1 MCITKQN
8 RQPASQILCRVSAAF
23 LAASFLLFVSA
34 TAQAQTFQV
43 LHTFTGGSDGAIPV
57 AGLTM
62 DRAGNLYGATNAGG
76 NIGSNCQFGGAAN
89 GCGTVFKLVRR
100 SSGWVLSP
108 LYAFQ
113 DYTDGLFPSSRVIF
127 GPDGALYGVTQSG
140 GEANDCNPGFGTC
153 GTVFRVTPPATSCK
167 SFICQWQKTT
177 ILSFNG
183 TDGDEPMS
191 EVVFDQ
197 AGNLYGTTYG
207 GGGNGNDICFYDTNG
222 CGTVYELT
230 PSNGTWT
237 QTVLHAFPATG
248 FDGQN
253 PEANL
258 IFDSAGNLYSSTVAG
273 GAVGLG
279 GVFQLSPS
287 GSGWTESLLYS
298 FYTNSNGVVPE
309 GGLLL
314 ASGNLIGTTSGGGAG
329 NGGTV
334 FQLTPGQGRW
344 TFNLIYS
351 LPGFGDDFG
360 PRASLT
366 MDAAGN
372 LYGTTVAGGTFGY
385 GSAFKLT
392 PSNGG
397 WTYTSLHDFTGGSD
411 GSYIASNLIMDA
423 DGNLYG
429 VASQGASGS
438 CFRGCGVIFEITP

>member
-1 MCITKQN
+1 MTRSKDRPSMMVGI
-8 RQPASQILCRVSAAF
+8 AIVAGVFIL
-23 LAASFLLFVSA
+23 LAIAVA
-34 TAQAQTFQV
+34 AQAQTFQV
-43 LHTFTGGSDGAIPV
+43 LHTFTGGADGAIPV

-76 NIGSNCQFGGAAN
+76 NTGSNCQFGGEAN
-89 GCGTVFKLVRR
+89 GCGTVFKLARG

-153 GTVFRVTPPATSCK
+153 GIVFRMTPPATACK
-167 SFICQWQKTT
+167 SFICPWQKST
-177 ILSFNG
+177 IFSFNG
-183 TDGDEPMS
+183 FDGDEPMS

-207 GGGNGNDICFYDTNG
+207 GGGNGNDICFYDYNG

-230 PSNGTWT
+230 PSNGSWT
-237 QTVLHAFPATG
+237 QTVLHAFPTTG

-258 IFDSAGNLYSSTVAG
+258 IFDSAGNLYGTAVAG

-279 GVFQLSPS
+279 AVFQLSPS
-287 GSGWTESLLYS
+287 GSGWTDNLLYS
-298 FYTNSNGVVPE
+298 FDANSNGIEPE

-314 ASGNLIGTTSGGGAG
+314 VSGNLIGTTSGDGSG

-334 FQLTPGQGRW
+334 FNLTPSQGSW
-344 TFNLIYS
+344 TFNLMYS
-351 LPGFGDDFG
+351 LSGYGNFG

-366 MDAAGN
+366 MDTAGN
-372 LYGTTVAGGTFGY
+372 LYGTTVAGGAYGY

-411 GSYIASNLIMDA
+411 GSYIESNLIMDA
-423 DGNLYG
+423 AGNLYG
-429 VASQGASGS
+429 VASNGASGS
-438 CFRGCGVIFEITP
+438 CFRGCGVVFEITP